1 MKHRTRRTSNDRN
14 LIYEITL
21 DNAFE
26 TWQFVNKSPALN
38 SGIIEKQQD
47 YRVKEVPF
55 LSTHMSNYQIL
66 TYLFTHTHTRVK
78 LWLIFLFGKSGCFTH
93 RNFTIW
99 ITAGLQLERHTNHRS
114 RHASNGRSKYN
125 TRLSAC

>member
-1 MKHRTRRTSNDRN
+1 MKHRTRRTFNDRN

-38 SGIIEKQQD
+38 SGIIEKQHD

-66 TYLFTHTHTRVK
+66 TYTHTHK
-78 LWLIFLFGKSGCFTH
+78 GKALAHISLW
-93 RNFTIW
+93 
-99 ITAGLQLERHTNHRS
+99 
-114 RHASNGRSKYN
+114 
-125 TRLSAC
+125 